1 MHAEPIATRRGLL
14 RPDWREI
21 GLWSAAGFVVIGVHA
36 GAAWYIQNNQP
47 VEPASDIA
55 AAVMIDIEPLPAPVV
70 AQPVKEE
77 APIKPDPVKSEP
89 VQQEPAA
96 PESVEEV
103 QPEPEQQIQPT
114 EEVTQDRPEPDVAEE
129 PAPETAE
136 SLDEELVNLPK
147 VEVPI
152 PVMRPKPENPDALKK
167 AIEKVVRKPVKKV
180 GAASIEDEIR
190 REAKQQPTA
199 PNTASARQS
208 EKWSVKVQAYLT
220 RRAQRVRSK
229 EAGTVR
235 IAIMVTRGGAIVSA
249 SVVGSSGS
257 MQLDQSVLA
266 TVRSASPVPA
276 APDEFGFP
284 RASFK
289 IPFEIR

>member
-1 MHAEPIATRRGLL
+1 LL

-55 AAVMIDIEPLPAPVV
+55 AAVMINMEPLPAPVV

-77 APIKPDPVKSEP
+77 APIEPDPVKPEL

-103 QPEPEQQIQPT
+103 QPEPEQQIQP
-114 EEVTQDRPEPDVAEE
+114 EEVTQDRPEPDVGEQLTPE
-129 PAPETAE
+129 PEKAE
-136 SLDEELVNLPK
+136 SLDALTEELVNLPK

-167 AIEKVVRKPVKKV
+167 AIEKVARKPVKKV
-180 GAASIEDEIR
+180 GAASIEDEIP
-190 REAKQQPTA
+190 REAEQQPTA

-229 EAGTVR
+229 EVGTVR

-249 SVVGSSGS
+249 NVVGSSGS